1 MYIKSAFNL
10 YMKNFWKLSY
20 KLLTIGL
27 SSQLLIFAFSAKAED
42 SQSNRSRILSAP
54 IQFEPPPDGEPPD
67 TSGGGSRDP
76 DQSRCSSN
84 QEPIKALMPK
94 GNFGWTLQEIPSIYV
109 YLPKTSAKQVVLAF
123 QDETEDYHE
132 TVFLPIK
139 ADERVVSFSLPKDR
153 PSLEIGKN
161 YKWKLA
167 LVCGDIVDVEH
178 PQLEGWVKRIDAN
191 SINTKLKGKSPIEQA
206 QWYAENGY
214 WYDLIKVLKEAR
226 QANPNDNRLN
236 LLWSDLLK
244 KIDIKIRYNT
254 TDRQNDK
261 VK

>member
-1 MYIKSAFNL
+1 MNKL
-10 YMKNFWKLSY
+10 LKLSY
-20 KLLTIGL
+20 KLLSIGL
-27 SSQLLIFAFSAKAED
+27 CSQLLLFVFSKSAD
-42 SQSNRSRILSAP
+42 SQQNISVITAP

-84 QEPIKALMPK
+84 EEPIKALIPK

-123 QDETEDYHE
+123 QDETEEYHE

-139 ADERVVSFSLPKDR
+139 ADEKVVSFSLPKDR

-167 LVCGDIVDVEH
+167 FVCGDVVDVEH
-178 PQLEGWVKRIDAN
+178 PQLEGWVKRIDVN
-191 SINTKLKGKSPIEQA
+191 SINTNLNDKTAIEQA
-206 QWYAENGY
+206 RWYAQNGY
-214 WYDLIKVLKEAR
+214 WYDLVKVLKEANE
-226 QANPNDNRLN
+226 ANPNDSSLN
-236 LLWSDLLK
+236 SLWINFLAS
-244 KIDIKIRYNT
+244 IDIKQNRYNT
-254 TDRQNDK
+254 IK
-261 VK
+261 K